1 MESPDQIGD
10 ASAAAVAEP
19 QPSTARRRLIGAGLV
34 GLAGSLVPRLAGSAG
49 ASSDTT
55 TGDTTTGD
63 STTAAT
69 TEGTQA
75 TTTTAPPKQPTPGDV
90 ELLSFAQS
98 IELAAAELY
107 ATALGSGSLG
117 EKTTEIV
124 QTIHQA
130 HVSYGQ
136 SLNALLGR
144 KAPGQSLGSLVDGN
158 SDAFGGSNAAFL
170 EAARQLENTAVAT
183 HTDLIADIE
192 GTDGAQLI
200 ASVVLAEARFG
211 LALADL
217 AGETDLAKLVST
229 GAEPLAV
236 EG

>member
-1 MESPDQIGD
+1 VHTESPDQTGD
-10 ASAAAVAEP
+10 ASPVAAARP
-19 QPSTARRRLIGAGLV
+19 QASTARRRLIGAGIA
-34 GLAGSLVPRLAGSAG
+34 GLAGALVPRLAGSAG
-49 ASSDTT
+49 AST
-55 TGDTTTGD
+55 DTTTGD
-63 STTAAT
+63 STTAGT
-69 TEGTQA
+69 TDGTQA
-75 TTTTAPPKQPTPGDV
+75 TTTTAPPKRPTPGDV

-107 ATALGSGSLG
+107 EMALESGSLG

-144 KAPGQSLGSLVDGN
+144 KAPGESLTSLVDQSSAG
-158 SDAFGGSNAAFL
+158 FGGSNAAFL
-170 EAARQLENTAVAT
+170 EAARQLEDMAVAT
-183 HTDLIADIE
+183 HTSQIADIE

-200 ASVVLAEARFG
+200 ASIVIAEARFA
-211 LALADL
+211 LVLADL
-217 AGETDLAKLVST
+217 AGETDLAKLIST
-229 GAEPLAV
+229 GAEPIAM